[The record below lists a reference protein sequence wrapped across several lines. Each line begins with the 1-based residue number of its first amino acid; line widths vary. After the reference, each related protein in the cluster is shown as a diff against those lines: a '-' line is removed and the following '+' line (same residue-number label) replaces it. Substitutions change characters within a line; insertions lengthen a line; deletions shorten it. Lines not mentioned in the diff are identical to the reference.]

1 MEKSKQFRLTGLA
14 AIVVASLVSAG
25 TGLAAEASTPY
36 FGIGLGVSQ
45 AKDALWQGQ
54 VDSPFDQS
62 AIRNGESAGQSY
74 NEPAKRAA
82 SARAFIGMRRG
93 QVAGELGYTAF
104 GGMTADTSREGGYGK
119 ATMGVG
125 AWDASLLLYP
135 LPSTAPGLFARLG
148 MHRSSVE
155 VRSHIWLSEGEFVGK
170 HTAVTNGALFGLGW
184 DAGSWRVEWMRHAG
198 VGLTDVTGKHEI
210 DSIFFSMKF

>member
-1 MEKSKQFRLTGLA
+1 MEKKTFRLTGLA
-14 AIVVASLVSAG
+14 AIVAASLLSAG
-25 TGLAAEASTPY
+25 PGLAAEPSTPY
-36 FGIGLGVSQ
+36 FGVGLGVSQ
-45 AKDALWQGQ
+45 ARDPLWQGQ

-62 AIRNGESAGQSY
+62 AIRAGESAGQRY
-74 NEPAKRAA
+74 DERVKRVA
-82 SARAFIGMRRG
+82 SARAFIGIRRG

-104 GGMTADTSREGGYGK
+104 GELTADTSREGGYGK

-135 LPSTAPGLFARLG
+135 LPSAAPGLFARLG

-155 VRSHIWLSEGEFVGK
+155 VQSHIWLSEGETVGK
-170 HTAVTNGALFGLGW
+170 HTAATNGALFGLGW

>member
-1 MEKSKQFRLTGLA
+1 MEKKTFRLAGLA
-14 AIVVASLVSAG
+14 VVVAASLVSAG
-25 TGLAAEASTPY
+25 PGLAAEPSTPY

-45 AKDALWQGQ
+45 AKDAIWQGQ

-62 AIRNGESAGQSY
+62 AIRAGESAGQRY
-74 NEPAKRAA
+74 DERVKRVA
-82 SARAFIGMRRG
+82 SARAFVGIRRG
-93 QVAGELGYTAF
+93 QLAGELGYTAF
-104 GGMTADTSREGGYGK
+104 GELTADTSREGGYGK

-135 LPSTAPGLFARLG
+135 LPSAAPGLFARLG

-155 VRSHIWLSEGEFVGK
+155 VQSHIWLSEGETIGK